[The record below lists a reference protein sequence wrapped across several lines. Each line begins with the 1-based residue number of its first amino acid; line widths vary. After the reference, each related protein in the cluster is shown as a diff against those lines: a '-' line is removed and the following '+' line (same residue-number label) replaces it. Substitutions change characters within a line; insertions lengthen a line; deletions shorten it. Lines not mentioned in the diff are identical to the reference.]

1 MEEGANSLGKR
12 TAAASVISKNNVV
25 ADYTRPEVA
34 FDVLFGNR
42 VTKPLPIDITDDDRG
57 KWTLSPDRQMIG
69 TNVLVQ
75 IDGPYH
81 HTTRQEQKSKWED
94 ELFNQN
100 GFRVLHIDSGLLMVK
115 RYHPHVLKETEA
127 FLRSDEKSRRLPA

>member
-1 MEEGANSLGKR
+1 MTGAS
-12 TAAASVISKNNVV
+12 ASDERSK
-25 ADYTRPEVA
+25 
-34 FDVLFGNR
+34 
-42 VTKPLPIDITDDDRG
+42 
-57 KWTLSPDRQMIG
+57 WSLSPDRHFLN

-75 IDGPYH
+75 IDGVCH
-81 HTTRQEQKSKWED
+81 RTRRQEQKSKWED